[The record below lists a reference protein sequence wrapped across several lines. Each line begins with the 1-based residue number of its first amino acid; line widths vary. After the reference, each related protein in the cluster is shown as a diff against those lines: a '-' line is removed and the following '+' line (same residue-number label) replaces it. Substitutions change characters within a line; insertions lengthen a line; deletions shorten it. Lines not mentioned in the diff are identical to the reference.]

1 MRVNFKSKGKWDIT
15 KRYLKKNSKLNHRSI
30 LEKYG
35 ELGVEALRQYTP
47 KDTGL
52 TANSWYY
59 VIEEGKDRDTIT
71 WCNSNTK
78 RDAIPVALLI
88 QYGHATRNGG
98 YVQGIDYINP
108 ALKPIF
114 DNLAES
120 VWKEVR

>member
-1 MRVNFKSKGKWDIT
+1 MKVNFKSKGKWNLT
-15 KRYLKKNSKLNHRSI
+15 KQYLKKNSKLNHRSI
-30 LEKYG
+30 LERYG
-35 ELGVEALRQYTP
+35 KLGVDALRQNTP

-59 VIEEGKDRDTIT
+59 EIEESHDHYTIT
-71 WCNSNTK
+71 FCNSNTV
-78 RDAIPVALLI
+78 RDSIPVALLI
-88 QYGHATRNGG
+88 QFGHGTRNGG

-114 DNLAES
+114 ENLADS